1 MLTFASLFDDGKSDQ
16 EILKINYSY
25 MDLRMKGKN
34 IDYNLVFPIAIFWEL
49 EIVSLMEGEI
59 IINLEKVLYSFYL

>member
-25 MDLRMKGKN
+25 MDLRMKGKKHRLQPRFSN
-34 IDYNLVFPIAIFWEL
+34 CYFWEL